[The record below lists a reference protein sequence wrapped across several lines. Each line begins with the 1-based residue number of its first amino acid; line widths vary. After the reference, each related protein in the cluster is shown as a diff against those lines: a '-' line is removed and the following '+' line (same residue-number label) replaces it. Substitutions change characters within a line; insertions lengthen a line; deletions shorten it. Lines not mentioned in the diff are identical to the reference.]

1 MTEYSKYPIC
11 DTDIW
16 VNLCLGEIEKNL
28 FNKYLKVSFV
38 DVVKDEI
45 LNWTKSKNSFI
56 AEKFNIASNNSKA
69 ITINVCEGETS
80 DIDKLDRLIIEKQ
93 LIEDAGF
100 PKGFKTPRGKERKNM
115 GEYLSAI
122 VADYLEIPLMKSND
136 HLFRD
141 GERGKELYPNL
152 IVKNWED
159 TLKDL
164 VPEKE
169 IKGIRKKVN
178 IANNE
183 MRKEKKAYE
192 NGRATLESIQ
202 KLADKFNCKF

>member
-1 MTEYSKYPIC
+1 MVFFI
-11 DTDIW
+11 
-16 VNLCLGEIEKNL
+16 NL
-28 FNKYLKVSFV
+28 
-38 DVVKDEI
+38 
-45 LNWTKSKNSFI
+45 
-56 AEKFNIASNNSKA
+56 
-69 ITINVCEGETS
+69 
-80 DIDKLDRLIIEKQ
+80 
-93 LIEDAGF
+93 
-100 PKGFKTPRGKERKNM
+100 
-115 GEYLSAI
+115 
-122 VADYLEIPLMKSND
+122 
-136 HLFRD
+136 
-141 GERGKELYPNL
+141 ELYPNL

-183 MRKEKKAYE
+183 MRKEKKEYE